1 MKRKELVPV
10 AVKKHE
16 WASNTIQTG
25 LGAMSGA
32 DR

>member
-16 WASNTIQTG
+16 RASNIIQVG

>member
-16 WASNTIQTG
+16 WASILFRRV
-25 LGAMSGA
+25 LGDERA